1 MWHAYSQQ
9 KYQHAQKASK
19 NAASNSRFS
28 HFKGMMDTLDN
39 ADGMVIVAGVG
50 FRPPVFTP
58 GLQVPGIT
66 GVFVTNVVGEST
78 SSNSFTTTVVK
89 PNATNENIHSFS
101 YSPQKDRDPTNEVI
115 GHVTVSQERDGEE
128 RTLVQRILKLPND
141 QLKPIVVYLL
151 DHNNQ
156 DKHKITVRQADTVQF
171 LRAKLWHELSIPEDE
186 ILVYSGKTLTDG
198 HTLGYY
204 KIKENC
210 TINLMTNMVGG

>member
-1 MWHAYSQQ
+1 MSHVYSQQ

-19 NAASNSRFS
+19 DAGSNSHFS
-28 HFKGMMDTLDN
+28 HFQGMDTLDS

-50 FRPPVFTP
+50 FRPKTFTP
-58 GLQVPGIT
+58 GLQVSGIT

-78 SSNSFTTTVVK
+78 SSNSFNTTVVK
-89 PNATNENIHSFS
+89 PVATKENPHSFT

-115 GHVTVSQERDGEE
+115 GRVTVSQESYGKE
-128 RTLVQRILKLPND
+128 RILVQRNLKLPND

-156 DKHKITVRQADTVQF
+156 SKHEITVTKADTVQS

-186 ILVYSGKTLTDG
+186 ILVYFGKTLTNG

-204 KIKENC
+204 KIKEKC
-210 TINLMTNMVGG
+210 TINLMANMVGG